1 MRTKTGLIS
10 AAVVVVLLA
19 GAFAVWQVVRSGDT
33 VRVKAATGGTVR
45 GVDGVTVRF
54 TPNALSAD
62 TDVRIKHVDVAP
74 PEGTEWD
81 GRPVDITLTGG
92 SLRSAATVA
101 FPLTGDGD
109 TMIVSRHG
117 DGPWVSE
124 GGVADGGTITTVVT
138 HFSVR
143 GRIKARAQL
152 AYKILKVPAA
162 LGAAVVSAYRDATYR
177 APDPACPPPSQIW
190 RGSVK
195 GDNIKVCVT
204 AGTDGHRPRLKIVNN
219 RLYGQFLQLRG
230 YPPMQV
236 TQPDRVKL
244 VDNVWRMLGDANRDY
259 TYLPGKGT
267 IELEL
272 PAGYRLIDFLA
283 RPGLE
288 AVIAQFVVD
297 VLSVAMLPVGLLVS
311 AVQCVLAAPVTEEVA
326 RTFDLKRV
334 PELGG
339 ALLNCVSA
347 ATSGWSALGESADG
361 AQKDEAK
368 KARAK
373 EVDAITT
380 AIKDAP
386 AIVQTILRSPIQ
398 QVKSQHVIAER
409 TAIAPTR
416 ALNEEAGTLPAAVVA
431 TQKRLYDAAAGYR
444 TNRSGIVDALPK
456 PGLQFGNAADP
467 GQKPSLTLGSE
478 PDPVAGPDAANALAD
493 LTSTPPL
500 HWRCPETGRDAYVY
514 GFADPDLNTYPG
526 RVAALGFAP
535 EEAGAILDAARAAR
549 PYRICIDLDG
559 TWTSFS
565 RATPPEA
572 FPEALAAKLPEKKT
586 DYQDCPVITPNP
598 FTPADAACQGATR
611 MDLDGD
617 GRADTLLT
625 FRRSEQWTA
634 RAVMARGPIA
644 DLALPADPEQGQPS
658 QPVVHTHT
666 DFDGVAGEE
675 AMIVVGFGAHSQF
688 LVMLTYT
695 KDKLLLVRHNDVEGP
710 SELFTEDASI
720 TYSVGIGCSD
730 HDHNG
735 VPELVEGS
743 AFVETLPATGSQT
756 RWTWQG
762 KTLTRADSSDITF
775 TDSPKREWERPP
787 YRGISCAWK

>member
-1 MRTKTGLIS
+1 MRMRTTVLI

-19 GAFAVWQVVRSGDT
+19 GAFVVWRVVRSDDT
-33 VRVKAATGGTVR
+33 VRVKASTGGTVR
-45 GVDGVTVRF
+45 GDSGVTVRF
-54 TPNALSAD
+54 APGALSDD
-62 TDVRIKHVDVAP
+62 TDVRIKAVDVAP
-74 PEGTEWD
+74 PEGMEW
-81 GRPVDITLTGG
+81 GGEPVDITLDGG
-92 SLRSAATVA
+92 SLRSAATVT
-101 FPLTGDGD
+101 FPLAGDD
-109 TMIVSRHG
+109 DPLIVSRHG
-117 DGPWVSE
+117 DAPWVNE
-124 GGVADGGTITTVVT
+124 GGVADGKTITTVVS
-138 HFSVR
+138 HFSIV
-143 GRIKARAQL
+143 GRAKARAQL
-152 AYKILKVPAA
+152 AYKILKVPAQ
-162 LGAAVVSAYRDATYR
+162 LGAAVVSAYRDASYR
-177 APDPACPPPSQIW
+177 APDPKCAPASQTW
-190 RGSVK
+190 RGSVR
-195 GDNIKVCVT
+195 GDNVKVCVA
-204 AGTDGHRPRLKIVNN
+204 AGTDGHRPRLKVVNN

-236 TQPDRVKL
+236 TQPDKVKL

-339 ALLNCVSA
+339 ALNNCVSA
-347 ATSGWSALGESADG
+347 STKAWSGLGEGAGD
-361 AQKDEAK
+361 AQKDEAA

-386 AIVQTILRSPIQ
+386 TLVQTLLRSPIQ

-409 TAIAPTR
+409 TAIVPTR
-416 ALNEEAGTLPAAVVA
+416 ALNEEGGNLPAAVVA
-431 TQKRLYDAAAGYR
+431 TQKRLYDAASGYGS
-444 TNRSGIVDALPK
+444 NRFGIVEALPK

-478 PDPVAGPDAANALAD
+478 PDPVAGPKAANALAD
-493 LTSTPPL
+493 LTSTPPM
-500 HWRCPETGRDAYVY
+500 HWRCTETGRDSYVY
-514 GFADPDLNTYPG
+514 GLADPELNTYAG

-535 EEAGAILDAARAAR
+535 EEAGAILDSARAAR
-549 PYRICIDLDG
+549 PYRICIDPDG
-559 TWTSFS
+559 TWTAFS

-586 DYQDCPVITPNP
+586 GYQDCPVIAPNP
-598 FTPADAACQGATR
+598 FTPVDAACQGATK
-611 MDLDGD
+611 MDIDGD
-617 GRADTLLT
+617 GRTDTLLT

-634 RAVMARGPIA
+634 RAVMARGPVA
-644 DLALPADPEQGQPS
+644 DLTLPIDQDQFPPV
-658 QPVVHTHT
+658 QPVVLTHT
-666 DFDGVAGEE
+666 DFDGVAGDE
-675 AMIVVGFGAHSQF
+675 AVIVAGFGAHSQF
-688 LVMLTYT
+688 LVMVTYT
-695 KDKLLLVRHNDVEGP
+695 KDKLLLVRHNGVDDQPEM
-710 SELFTEDASI
+710 FTEDANNKYSI
-720 TYSVGIGCSD
+720 GIGCSD

-735 VPELVEGS
+735 VPELVEAS
-743 AFVETLPATGSQT
+743 AFFETLPANGSQT
-756 RWTWQG
+756 RWTWHG
-762 KTLTRADSSDITF
+762 KTLNKADT
-775 TDSPKREWERPP
+775 TEVTNPAWNQPP
-787 YRGISCAWK
+787 YRGITCVWK